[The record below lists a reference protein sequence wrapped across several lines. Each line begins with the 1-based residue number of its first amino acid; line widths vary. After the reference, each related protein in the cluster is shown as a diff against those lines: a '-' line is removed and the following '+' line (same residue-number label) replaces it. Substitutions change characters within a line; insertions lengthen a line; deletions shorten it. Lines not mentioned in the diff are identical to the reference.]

1 MKEELVTFET
11 ARLAREKGF
20 NIPCRAKIN
29 SSHYHFVENNIIP
42 KNIGTSENEMFAP
55 IKDWNN
61 LEEPDHYRQQVI
73 LKGLNTSL
81 PTQSL
86 LQRWLRE
93 VHNIDCFPQHQFLG
107 ESACIKYT
115 PLITTSINDIDSEDY
130 CNYSFEE
137 IYDTYEQAFEFGLQK
152 ALKLIKIKITKNNE

>member
-1 MKEELVTFET
+1 MQDQLISFET

-20 NIPCRAKIN
+20 NIPCKAKIN
-29 SSHYHFVENNIIP
+29 CSHYHFVENNIIP

-55 IKDWNN
+55 VKNWNN
-61 LEEPDHYRQQVI
+61 LEEPDHYRQQII

-93 VHNIDCFPQHQFLG
+93 IH
-107 ESACIKYT
+107 
-115 PLITTSINDIDSEDY
+115 SINFFVYLKGDEGWI
-130 CNYSFEE
+130 YSFSYHISDFSKE
-137 IYDTYEQAFEFGLQK
+137 IYKSYEEALEQGLLK
-152 ALKLIKIKITKNNE
+152 ALKLIK